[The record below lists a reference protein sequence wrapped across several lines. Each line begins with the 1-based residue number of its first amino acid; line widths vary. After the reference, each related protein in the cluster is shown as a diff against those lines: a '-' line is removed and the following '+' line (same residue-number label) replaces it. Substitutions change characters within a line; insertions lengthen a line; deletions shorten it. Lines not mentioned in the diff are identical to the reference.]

1 MSKQTKLTNPARR
14 LLYFIRKAKGLKKT
28 LTAKVALA
36 NIFELQHEDQAE
48 LFSKFSVFLKLIE
61 DTERRITN
69 LDHNDKDK
77 FMKWV
82 KKVLLDIIITVVI
95 VATLFFKIQF
105 LKIFLFIYTPLM
117 LIGRLLALS
126 GMDIQKKTGVKVPDW
141 FFHGLYFINVTVLI
155 VNQWWLLAG
164 LWVIIWFLAFL
175 YSKRSRKRNIKRMK
189 RL

>member
-77 FMKWV
+77 FMKCMSPI
-82 KKVLLDIIITVVI
+82 KR
-95 VATLFFKIQF
+95 AFKIPNLDSSWNNPMSQ
-105 LKIFLFIYTPLM
+105 ITDSDIA
-117 LIGRLLALS
+117 LL
-126 GMDIQKKTGVKVPDW
+126 
-141 FFHGLYFINVTVLI
+141 
-155 VNQWWLLAG
+155 
-164 LWVIIWFLAFL
+164 
-175 YSKRSRKRNIKRMK
+175 
-189 RL
+189 